1 MIASQRNF
9 GEEANKGHKRLMK
22 LLLIVAAAVGLIA
35 TVVASKAALGWTFNE
50 SVQHYGGPVR
60 GPLLDEDG
68 IGRTFYLFKAKS
80 CSIGAF
86 YLNGTISRV
95 VYTQKKALEDSIF
108 GAFLFGNAP
117 EVVWIPLM
125 DSIREW
131 LGCTGKLQVKCW
143 AQLNASRTTLVI
155 ATIEDYNAVRAAGG
169 S

>member
-1 MIASQRNF
+1 
-9 GEEANKGHKRLMK
+9 MK
-22 LLLIVAAAVGLIA
+22 LLLILAAAAGLIA
-35 TVVASKAALGWTFNE
+35 TASASKAALGWTLNE

-60 GPLLDEDG
+60 GPLPDADG
-68 IGRTFYLFKAKS
+68 IGRTYYLLKDKS

-86 YLNGTISRV
+86 YFNGTISRV
-95 VYTQKKALEDSIF
+95 VYTQKSAFEDSTF

-117 EVVWIPLM
+117 EVVWVPLM

-155 ATIEDYNAVRAAGG
+155 ATIEDYNAVCAAGG

>member
-1 MIASQRNF
+1 
-9 GEEANKGHKRLMK
+9 MK
-22 LLLIVAAAVGLIA
+22 LLLIFAVAASLFA
-35 TVVASKAALGWTFNE
+35 TAVASKAALGWTLNE

-60 GPLLDEDG
+60 GPLPDADG
-68 IGRTFYLFKAKS
+68 IGRTFYLFKVKS
-80 CSIGAF
+80 CSIGAY

-95 VYTQKKALEDSIF
+95 VYTQKRALEDSIF
-108 GAFLFGNAP
+108 GTFLLGNAP

-143 AQLNASRTTLVI
+143 AQLSANRTTLVI
-155 ATIEDYNAVRAAGG
+155 ATIEDYNAVRAAEG

>member
-1 MIASQRNF
+1 
-9 GEEANKGHKRLMK
+9 MK
-22 LLLIVAAAVGLIA
+22 LLLILAVVTGLMA
-35 TVVASKAALGWTFNE
+35 TVVASKAALGWTLNE
-50 SVQHYGGPVR
+50 SVQHYGGPVK
-60 GPLLDEDG
+60 GPLPDADG
-68 IGRTFYLFKAKS
+68 IGRTYYLFKDKS

-86 YLNGTISRV
+86 YLNGKISRV
-95 VYTQKKALEDSIF
+95 VYTQKTVLEDSTF

-117 EVVWIPLM
+117 EVVWVPLM

-131 LGCTGKLQVKCW
+131 LGCTGKLQVTYW

>member
-1 MIASQRNF
+1 
-9 GEEANKGHKRLMK
+9 MK
-22 LLLIVAAAVGLIA
+22 LLLILAAAAGLIA
-35 TVVASKAALGWTFNE
+35 TASASKAALGWTLNE

-60 GPLLDEDG
+60 GPLPDADG
-68 IGRTFYLFKAKS
+68 IGRTYYLFKDKS

-86 YLNGTISRV
+86 YFNGTISRV
-95 VYTQKKALEDSIF
+95 VYTQKSAFEDSTF

-117 EVVWIPLM
+117 EVVWVPLM

-155 ATIEDYNAVRAAGG
+155 ATIEDYNAVCAAGG

>member
-1 MIASQRNF
+1 
-9 GEEANKGHKRLMK
+9 MK
-22 LLLIVAAAVGLIA
+22 LFLILAAAVALLA
-35 TVVASKAALGWTFNE
+35 TVVASKAALGWTLNE

-60 GPLLDEDG
+60 GPLPDADG
-68 IGRTFYLFKAKS
+68 IGRTFYLFKDKS
-80 CSIGAF
+80 CSVGAF

-95 VYTQKKALEDSIF
+95 VYTQKSAFEDSTF

-117 EVVWIPLM
+117 EVVWVPLM

-131 LGCTGKLQVKCW
+131 LGCTGKLQVRCW

-155 ATIEDYNAVRAAGG
+155 ATLENYNAVRAAGG

>member
-1 MIASQRNF
+1 
-9 GEEANKGHKRLMK
+9 MK

-35 TVVASKAALGWTFNE
+35 TVVASKAALGWTLNE

-68 IGRTFYLFKAKS
+68 IGRTFYLFKVKNY
-80 CSIGAF
+80 SIGAF
-86 YLNGTISRV
+86 YFNGTISRV
-95 VYTQKKALEDSIF
+95 VYTQKTALEDSIF
-108 GAFLFGNAP
+108 GTLLFGNAP

-125 DSIREW
+125 NSIREW

-155 ATIEDYNAVRAAGG
+155 ATVEDYNAVRAAGG

>member
-1 MIASQRNF
+1 
-9 GEEANKGHKRLMK
+9 MK
-22 LLLIVAAAVGLIA
+22 LLLICAVAASLFA
-35 TVVASKAALGWTFNE
+35 TTVAPKAALGWTLNE

-60 GPLLDEDG
+60 GPLPDADR
-68 IGRTFYLFKAKS
+68 IGRTFCLFKVKN
-80 CSIGAF
+80 CSIGAYYF
-86 YLNGTISRV
+86 NGTISRV
-95 VYTQKKALEDSIF
+95 VYTQNTALEDSIF
-108 GAFLFGNAP
+108 GAFLLGNAP

-125 DSIREW
+125 DSNREW

>member
-1 MIASQRNF
+1 
-9 GEEANKGHKRLMK
+9 MK
-22 LLLIVAAAVGLIA
+22 LLLILAAAAGLIA
-35 TVVASKAALGWTFNE
+35 TASASKAALGWTLNE

-60 GPLLDEDG
+60 GPLPDADG
-68 IGRTFYLFKAKS
+68 IGRTYYLFKDKS

-86 YLNGTISRV
+86 YFNGTISRV
-95 VYTQKKALEDSIF
+95 VYTQKSAFEDSTF

-117 EVVWIPLM
+117 EVVWVPLM

-155 ATIEDYNAVRAAGG
+155 ATIEDHNAVCAAGG